1 MWNMVAVGEK
11 EHQPVGDA
19 APGAFVERTEKSTL
33 DGDDFV
39 DLGANAIIA
48 ELEPERYAYTWA
60 MQVPESAHEM
70 LLHSN
75 KAC

>member
-1 MWNMVAVGEK
+1 MLKHRCSSSWLKHRCSRLCIEATCTEAVWCAGEQ

-39 DLGANAIIA
+39 DLGDNAIIA
-48 ELEPERYAYTWA
+48 ELEPER
-60 MQVPESAHEM
+60 
-70 LLHSN
+70 
-75 KAC
+75 

>member
-1 MWNMVAVGEK
+1 MVAVGEE

-48 ELEPERYAYTWA
+48 ELEPERYAYT
-60 MQVPESAHEM
+60 
-70 LLHSN
+70 
-75 KAC
+75 